1 MDLSDPPGVSPAPA
15 PTRSVGFTADN
26 EGLQAVQ
33 AKQMALIDQMILWQ
47 MANPGKPWT
56 ECARVMDVSAN
67 WCRLVASSD
76 AYKSRYAQASDK
88 ALKEIGM
95 FGISER
101 LKVATEVALDRI
113 ADKLAMSE
121 SLGDITD
128 ATEVLLKSQFGGHGA
143 QPVSPQTH
151 IHVHQDV
158 IMQGRAALTSSP
170 PPIEVT
176 TGAEHES

>member
-1 MDLSDPPGVSPAPA
+1 MDMTDAPREA
-15 PTRSVGFTADN
+15 PTRSVGFTADS
-26 EGLQAVQ
+26 ESLQAVQ

-56 ECARVMDVSAN
+56 QCAQVMQVSAN

-76 AYKSRYAQASDK
+76 AYKARYAAASDK

-101 LKVATEVALDRI
+101 LKVATEVALERI
-113 ADKLAMSE
+113 TEKIATSE

-128 ATEVLLKSQFGGHGA
+128 ATEVLLKGQFGGGPQA
-143 QPVSPQTH
+143 PGPQTH
-151 IHVHQDV
+151 VHVHQDV
-158 IMQGRAALTSSP
+158 IMQGRTALTSP
-170 PPIEVT
+170 RPAIDAEEVK
-176 TGAEHES
+176 S

>member
-1 MDLSDPPGVSPAPA
+1 MDMADQPTDAPAAA
-15 PTRSVGFTADN
+15 PTRSVGFTAN
-26 EGLQAVQ
+26 MEGLQAVQ

-56 ECARVMDVSAN
+56 DCARVMEVSAN

-76 AYKSRYAQASDK
+76 AYKARYAAASDT
-88 ALKEIGM
+88 AFREIGM

-101 LKVATEVALDRI
+101 LKVATEVALDRL
-113 ADKLAMSE
+113 ADKLAVSE

-128 ATEVLLKSQFGGHGA
+128 ATEVLLKGQFGGGA
-143 QPVSPQTH
+143 QAPSSQTH

-158 IMQGRAALTSSP
+158 IMQGRAALTAP
-170 PPIEVT
+170 PAPID
-176 TGAEHES
+176 AEATEAPK